1 MVRGIFSDKKSFQEI
16 DHPPRPSLPPPYLYS
31 KERNVLKMREN
42 PCYKCDHRSVGCHG
56 TCQDYILWKN
66 DYDKEIKLARAR
78 RNGWN
83 DRQR

>member
-1 MVRGIFSDKKSFQEI
+1 
-16 DHPPRPSLPPPYLYS
+16 
-31 KERNVLKMREN
+31 MREN

-66 DYDKEIKLARAR
+66 DYDKEMKLARAR